1 VGEFM
6 ATAIQSSLVGQAK
19 PTDALNGAQAQIEKV
34 LKG

>member
-1 VGEFM
+1 M

-19 PTDALNGAQAQIEKV
+19 PAAALNGAQAQIENV